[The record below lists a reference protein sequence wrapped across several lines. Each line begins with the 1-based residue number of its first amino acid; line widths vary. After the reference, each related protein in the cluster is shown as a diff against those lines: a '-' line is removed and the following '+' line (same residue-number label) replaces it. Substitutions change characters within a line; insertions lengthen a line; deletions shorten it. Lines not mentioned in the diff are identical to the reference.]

1 MVSSSSTNII
11 QPTVDSETVMQ
22 PNNTPI
28 TEKLHPLHKSLR
40 LMVCPVSGNLS
51 KRQAFQ
57 QRLANVLMSSWRPGT
72 KKQYSTYIGK
82 WLEFCREGKIDKYSP
97 TLNQALSYMKYL
109 KDQGLSYSALN
120 TARSALSTVISI
132 SGCQTFGT
140 HPLVTRF
147 MKGVYEELK
156 PQPKYTQI
164 WDVST
169 VLRHLATLKPNSSLL
184 LKNLTQTIHSLSL
197 QGMTLSETSCQFQV
211 LEHIKTSK
219 PGGNL
224 SFQKYEQDED
234 ICPLL
239 TLKEYLRLTEGL

>member
-1 MVSSSSTNII
+1 
-11 QPTVDSETVMQ
+11 
-22 PNNTPI
+22 
-28 TEKLHPLHKSLR
+28 
-40 LMVCPVSGNLS
+40 
-51 KRQAFQ
+51 
-57 QRLANVLMSSWRPGT
+57 
-72 KKQYSTYIGK
+72 
-82 WLEFCREGKIDKYSP
+82 
-97 TLNQALSYMKYL
+97 MKYL

-169 VLRHLATLKPNSSLL
+169 VLRHLATLKPNSSLS
-184 LKNLTQTIHSLSL
+184 LKNLTRKLVMLLLLVSGQRGQTIHSLSL

-219 PGGNL
+219 PGGNPTVV

-239 TLKEYLRLTEGL
+239 TLK